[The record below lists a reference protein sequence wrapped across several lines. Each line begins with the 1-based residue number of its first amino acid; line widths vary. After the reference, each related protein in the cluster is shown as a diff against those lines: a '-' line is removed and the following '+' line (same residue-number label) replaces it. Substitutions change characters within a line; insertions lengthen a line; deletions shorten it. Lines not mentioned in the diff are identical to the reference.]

1 MVAQVMGKHDTV
13 GIDLVAMNANDLIV
27 QGAEPLQFVDYI
39 GCSKLNKDI
48 FTAFVKGVSV
58 GCTMCSSV
66 LAGGETAEMPGMYN
80 DDDYDAAGCAVGAML
95 KEDRLPRKDLM
106 VEGDVLL
113 GIASDG
119 LHSNGFSLVRKI
131 VARSGISYHDPAPW
145 NKETSV
151 GLSLLTPTRIYV
163 RPLLPVVKQK
173 LLKGLAHITGGGLT
187 ENIPRALSEHLAAE
201 VDVSAWQFPPVF
213 KWLKENG
220 NVAASE
226 MGRTFNTGIGMVA
239 IVSKENAHQVIYELE
254 AAGEK
259 VYTIG
264 KLVPRSTEGCVLKNL
279 QTWDN

>member
-1 MVAQVMGKHDTV
+1 
-13 GIDLVAMNANDLIV
+13 
-27 QGAEPLQFVDYI
+27 
-39 GCSKLNKDI
+39 
-48 FTAFVKGVSV
+48 
-58 GCTMCSSV
+58 
-66 LAGGETAEMPGMYN
+66 MYN
-80 DDDYDAAGCAVGAML
+80 DDDYDAAGCAVGTML

-163 RPLLPVVKQK
+163 HPLLPVVKQK

-239 IVSKENAHQVIYELE
+239 IVSKENAYQVISELE